1 TPSGG
6 NCNMAYP
13 AQPNPF
19 IRSGWV
25 ANQLLPNPAFHAS
38 ALTYL
43 GGGWNPQAA
52 LGGLAGGASPASNPQ
67 VSGTPTV
74 NGSTLSQPPNALGGS
89 GPASILGVQSN
100 FNFPDWMTSLLQ
112 QMGMTGTGQGSI
124 APVNPA
130 VLPKAP
136 ALEQVASKAPVADQF
151 NTPQFGYTGPRKK
164 KGGLFATLLD
174 LSPGSPTLFMG

>member
-1 TPSGG
+1 
-6 NCNMAYP
+6 MAYP

-25 ANQLLPNPAFHAS
+25 ASQLLPNPAFHAS

-43 GGGWNPQAA
+43 GGANPQAA
-52 LGGLAGGASPASNPQ
+52 LGGFAGGLSPASNPQ

-112 QMGMTGTGQGSI
+112 QMGMSGTGQGTI
-124 APVNPA
+124 KPVDPK

-136 ALEQVASKAPVADQF
+136 MFQQLSSIAPRQQQIVGDQ
-151 NTPQFGYTGPRKK
+151 TPKK
-164 KGGLFATLLD
+164 KGQGLFGWALD
-174 LSPGSPTLFMG
+174 LSPGSPTLFM